1 MEDDEIKAITTML
14 SALSGLDE
22 AARDRVFAYICTRL
36 NLKSPQEVITP
47 QAGSEEAV
55 EARST
60 PHVPPSNENKDIRTF
75 KEQKSPRSATEMA
88 AVVAYFLQYEANE
101 DERKD
106 SITRS
111 DVEKYFHLAKFK
123 MPKDGSFTLVN
134 SKNAGYLDQRGK
146 GHYALNPVG
155 YNLVA
160 HKLGTSRPAT
170 VPPQASAKRA
180 RAKKNT
186 PMAKRKR

>member
-1 MEDDEIKAITTML
+1 MM

-36 NLKSPQEVITP
+36 NLKSPPRVITQ
-47 QAGSEEAV
+47 QAASEQAV

-60 PHVPPSNENKDIRTF
+60 PDVPPSTENKDIRTF
-75 KEQKSPRSATEMA
+75 KEQKSPRSANEMA

-101 DERKD
+101 IERKD
-106 SITRS
+106 SITKS

-123 MPKDGSFTLVN
+123 MPKDGNFTLVN

-146 GHYALNPVG
+146 GNYALNPVG

-160 HKLGTSRPAT
+160 HNSAQADLPKRRPHELARSELNLKIN
-170 VPPQASAKRA
+170 QQQNASAE
-180 RAKKNT
+180 T
-186 PMAKRKR
+186 